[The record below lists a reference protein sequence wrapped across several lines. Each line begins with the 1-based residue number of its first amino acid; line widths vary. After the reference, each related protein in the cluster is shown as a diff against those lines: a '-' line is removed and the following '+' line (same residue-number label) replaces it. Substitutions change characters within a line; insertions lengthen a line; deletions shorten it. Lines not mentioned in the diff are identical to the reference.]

1 MQPFN
6 GPSEDILTNTPEK
19 IHQPEKHADTK
30 NGGQTTDR
38 RIGSMREHKFA
49 ADVDAIDDFD
59 DEIAQLFG
67 VADGPASGCTET

>member
-1 MQPFN
+1 MKFFN

-19 IHQPEKHADTK
+19 IQQSEKPADTK
-30 NGGQTTDR
+30 TGGQTTDR

-67 VADGPASGCTET
+67 VADE